1 MVKKS
6 CNGNH
11 NAFKTLVSLYEKRVR
26 VLGLSF
32 FHNAADTDDFV
43 QEVFI
48 KAYVKLPSFHFK
60 ARFSTWLMRIA
71 YNTAINAV
79 NRRKDY
85 LPLFETTEISDN
97 AYGPEEKALRN
108 ALTESVRA
116 AVKELPHRFAVCLDL
131 YFFYDF
137 PYNEISAI
145 TGHPVNTVKSHIFR
159 AKKILKQKLEG
170 IIQP

>member
-6 CNGNH
+6 CSGNH

-48 KAYVKLPSFHFK
+48 KAYVNLPSFHFK

-85 LPLFETTEISDN
+85 LPLFETTEI
-97 AYGPEEKALRN
+97 
-108 ALTESVRA
+108 
-116 AVKELPHRFAVCLDL
+116 
-131 YFFYDF
+131 
-137 PYNEISAI
+137 
-145 TGHPVNTVKSHIFR
+145 
-159 AKKILKQKLEG
+159 
-170 IIQP
+170 